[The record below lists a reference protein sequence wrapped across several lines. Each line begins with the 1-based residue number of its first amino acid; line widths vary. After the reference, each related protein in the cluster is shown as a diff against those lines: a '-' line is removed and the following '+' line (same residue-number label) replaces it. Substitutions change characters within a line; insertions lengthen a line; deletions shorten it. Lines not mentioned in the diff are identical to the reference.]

1 MRDTAQENSP
11 TLSGN
16 RRTRSVTGR
25 VFFLGLLL
33 VAAVPAAI
41 ITCAIMLPVKLFHFF
56 SVKGAVLLSGFMMKG
71 KESQSNP
78 AAHIRRHRASMQA
91 KEESV

>member
-1 MRDTAQENSP
+1 MRDTAQKNP
-11 TLSGN
+11 PALFGN
-16 RRTRSVTGR
+16 RRTRSATGR

-56 SVKGAVLLSGFMMKG
+56 SVKGAILLSGFMMKG
-71 KESQSNP
+71 KEPQSNLSAP
-78 AAHIRRHRASMQA
+78 IRRHRASMPA